1 MQIIGLRKS
10 DSINKDRVL
19 ISAIL
24 TKIKDDYTNFEWETK
39 KHNEIEF
46 FQIQI
51 LDLTLK
57 IYFDNSKF
65 IQFSGYGPFINWFQF
80 ADKNQSKLT
89 DKIRKL
95 FKTIASEY
103 GISELLYFSEWFF
116 ELNEI
121 RNEME
126 TFEDLMKRIEDY
138 PDLEKKELFGLE
150 ANEYYRESINTADQ
164 NIKSE

>member
-1 MQIIGLRKS
+1 MAVWMQIIGLRKS

-80 ADKNQSKLT
+80 ADKNQSNLT

-103 GISELLYFSEWFF
+103 GISELL
-116 ELNEI
+116 
-121 RNEME
+121 
-126 TFEDLMKRIEDY
+126 
-138 PDLEKKELFGLE
+138 
-150 ANEYYRESINTADQ
+150 
-164 NIKSE
+164 